1 MRPRL
6 TAGILAMALFA
17 AAGLAQAAGA
27 LHLYNWRNYTSPAL
41 IARFEQAHGV
51 EVTVTEY
58 DSIEAALATIRAGG
72 HGFDLVVPPAE
83 QVRILIEEG
92 LLARTRPDRMANF
105 RNVASRWRNPPWDP
119 RRRYSVPWAWGGI
132 GMVVDTEVYGGDIDT
147 SSIVFDPPTE
157 LAGKINVAPAM
168 AEIIAM
174 ALLYVGA
181 EPCTDDEAALTRAR
195 DVLVAARPKWRSMD
209 YGISDSMPRGEIAAA
224 AYWSSAALRARMARP
239 SLRFGYPRE
248 GFPLWMDSVV
258 VLKDA
263 VNADNARLF
272 QDFVMA
278 PENAALISAF
288 AGHANGIDGS
298 EAFLP
303 DGMKAAGEIVVA
315 ADAAEAGVFLP
326 VCPEPVNALYSA
338 LWAELTK

>member
-1 MRPRL
+1 MRPKL
-6 TAGILAMALFA
+6 TAGILATALFA

-27 LHLYNWRNYTSPAL
+27 LHIYNWRNYTSPAL
-41 IARFEQAHGV
+41 VARFEQAHGV

-58 DSIEAALATIRAGG
+58 DSIAAALATIRAGG

-147 SSIVFDPPTE
+147 SAIVFDPPAE
-157 LAGKINVAPAM
+157 LEGRINVAPAM
-168 AEIIAM
+168 SEIIGL

-181 EPCTDDEAALTRAR
+181 KPCTGDEAALTRAR

-209 YGISDSMPRGEIAAA
+209 YGVTGMMAPGEIAEIR
-224 AYWSSAALRARMARP
+224 LTD
-239 SLRFGYPRE
+239 GE
-248 GFPLWMDSVV
+248 PLENVPDSVTELGHH
-258 VLKDA
+258 VLSI
-263 VNADNARLF
+263 
-272 QDFVMA
+272 
-278 PENAALISAF
+278 E
-288 AGHANGIDGS
+288 
-298 EAFLP
+298 
-303 DGMKAAGEIVVA
+303 
-315 ADAAEAGVFLP
+315 AEAGNDGGP
-326 VCPEPVNALYSA
+326 VIHRIRIRK
-338 LWAELTK
+338 T

>member
-1 MRPRL
+1 MRPKL
-6 TAGILAMALFA
+6 AASILAMALFA
-17 AAGLAQAAGA
+17 TVGMAQAAGA
-27 LHLYNWRNYTSPAL
+27 LHLYNWRNYTSPEL
-41 IARFEQAHGV
+41 IAKFEQAHDV

-58 DSIEAALATIRAGG
+58 DSIEEALATIRAGG

-83 QVRILIEEG
+83 HVRILIEEG
-92 LLARTRPDRMANF
+92 LLARTRPDRMENF
-105 RNVASRWRNPPWDP
+105 ANVAVRWRNPSWDP

-132 GMVVDTEVYGGDIDT
+132 GMVVDTAVYGGDIDT
-147 SSIVFDPPTE
+147 SAIVFDPPAE

-168 AEIIAM
+168 SEIIGL

-181 EPCTDDEAALTRAR
+181 RPCTGDEAALSRAR

-209 YGISDSMPRGEIAAA
+209 YGIAGTMPRGEIAAA
-224 AYWSSAALRARMARP
+224 ATWSSAALRARSARP
-239 SLRFGYPRE
+239 SIRFGYPRE
-248 GFPLWMDSVV
+248 GYPLWMDSVV
-258 VLKDA
+258 VLGDA
-263 VNADNARLF
+263 ANADNARLF
-272 QDFVMA
+272 QNFVMD

-303 DGMKAAGEIVVA
+303 DDLKAAGEIVVA

-326 VCPEPVNALYSA
+326 VCPEPVNALYTA